1 MNRLSRRSTT
11 RVSSRAAGLALALAG
26 GLLPVAA
33 AAADLDLPVPT
44 SVVYPGQVVLDRGV
58 MPMRFTVPGDRLS
71 AYVVEEG
78 MLKDRLARRTLLP
91 NQPILLSDLKS
102 PNAVT
107 VGVPTTLIY
116 REGGLLITGLGT
128 PLQSAEAGEALRVR
142 NVDSGVTISGV
153 ANEDGTIEVSSR

>member
-1 MNRLSRRSTT
+1 MVRASRLRRHSLAALLGAGLASTLLP
-11 RVSSRAAGLALALAG
+11 SPSRAA
-26 GLLPVAA
+26 
-33 AAADLDLPVPT
+33 DLNLPVPT
-44 SVVYPGQVVLDRGV
+44 AVVYPGQSVLDKGV

-107 VGVPTTLIY
+107 VGVPTTLVY
-116 REGGLLITGLGT
+116 REDGLLITGLGT
-128 PLQSAEAGEALRVR
+128 PLQSAGAGEAVRVR

-153 ANEDGTIEVSSR
+153 ASEDGTIEVSSR